1 MMTRLLILVPILA
14 LLASAHAQPAQW
26 PALRGPNLNGLVDAG
41 DPPIQWSEDKNIRWK
56 TAIPGTGHASP
67 ILWGD
72 HLYVQTAVEV
82 EEGGLFADASHQY
95 RLLAVHRDSGKII
108 WRRVLHQAPPV
119 EDSHHRTASYASN
132 TGITDGEHL
141 YAYFGSQ
148 GLYCLDFDGAV
159 VWEKD
164 LGDMITRN
172 SFGEGS
178 SPAIRG
184 EVIVVNW
191 DHEGASFIV
200 ALDKRTGG
208 ELWRRSRDE
217 PTSWS
222 PPLIVDV
229 AGKAQVIVSASNK
242 TRGYDL
248 ATGATVWE
256 CAGLGT
262 NVIPTP
268 LYREGV
274 VYVASGHRSPAMQAI
289 RIEGA
294 AGDLTGTDAVLWSI
308 AENTPYVASPLLYGD
323 RIYMTKNRNAI
334 LSCYDPDTGDMR
346 FGPQRLEGMG
356 SIYSP
361 LVGIK
366 NRIYISDLDGS
377 TLVIGHSGQ
386 FEPLVTNVLDEGTAA
401 SLIVAGDA
409 IYLRGHQH
417 LYCIAAD

>member
-1 MMTRLLILVPILA
+1 MTKLLILLPIFA
-14 LLASAHAQPAQW
+14 FLASAHAQPDQW

-41 DPPIQWSEDKNIRWK
+41 DPPIQWSEDENICWK
-56 TAIPGTGHASP
+56 TAIPGSGHASP

-72 HLYVQTAVEV
+72 HLYLQTAVEV
-82 EEGGLFADASHQY
+82 EEDGLFADAVHEY
-95 RLLAVHRDSGKII
+95 RLLAIHRDSGKIT
-108 WRRVLHQAPPV
+108 WQRVLRQAPPI
-119 EDSHHRTASYASN
+119 EDTQHRTASYASN

-164 LGDMITRN
+164 FGDMTTRN

-200 ALDKRTGG
+200 ALDKRTGA

-222 PPLIVDV
+222 TPLIVDV

-248 ATGATVWE
+248 ATGATIWE

-268 LYREGV
+268 LYRDGV

-289 RIEGA
+289 RIDGA
-294 AGDLTGTDAVLWSI
+294 TGDLTGTNAVLWSI
-308 AENTPYVASPLLYGD
+308 AENTPYVASPLLNGD
-323 RIYMTKNRNAI
+323 RLYMTKNRNAI
-334 LSCYDPDTGDMR
+334 LSCYDPATGEVR
-346 FGPQRLEGMG
+346 FGPQRLEDMG

-361 LVGIK
+361 LVGIED
-366 NRIYISDLDGS
+366 RIYISDLDGS
-377 TLVIGHSGQ
+377 TLVIGHSEQ
-386 FEPLVTNVLDEGTAA
+386 FEPLATNVLDEGTAA
-401 SLIVAGDA
+401 SLVVAGDV